1 MGMHA
6 DESYGT
12 ALVRRLQR
20 EYNNMI
26 IDSFGTPDTPA
37 FRAKLEKKNIELKI
51 AEAQSARQEDLPFS
65 EIDRLIAE
73 TEEEWNVQTP
83 EERLVF
89 KNAEIQA
96 QVERDTA
103 RALGSLQ
110 PKKKF
115 TTPRQ
120 KVRPPRQTGEV
131 RQTGSYQDYQPPEP
145 VGPVREP
152 SPDPIDLEDSHAVDA
167 PLDYRDTV
175 RGSKPLPYREPA
187 EVIADRVNI
196 MNTSNPKTGTVR
208 GSFMSTTNRDDVGGR
223 PGEPPDEGA
232 RRFDPPGVRTPRATR
247 VRPVHG
253 GRCGNAGAP
262 QQWRQTMGAG

>member
-12 ALVRRLQR
+12 ALVRRLRR

-37 FRAKLEKKNIELKI
+37 YRAKLEKKDIELKI

-65 EIDRLIAE
+65 EIDTLNAE
-73 TEEEWNVQTP
+73 TEEDWNVQTP

-89 KNAEIQA
+89 KDAETQA

-103 RALGSLQ
+103 RALGSLR
-110 PKKKF
+110 PEKKF

-120 KVRPPRQTGEV
+120 KVRVPRET
-131 RQTGSYQDYQPPEP
+131 YQDYQPPEP

-152 SPDPIDLEDSHAVDA
+152 SPDINLEDSHALETDPRLRVD
-167 PLDYRDTV
+167 PETGVLTGR
-175 RGSKPLPYREPA
+175 RG
-187 EVIADRVNI
+187 
-196 MNTSNPKTGTVR
+196 
-208 GSFMSTTNRDDVGGR
+208 
-223 PGEPPDEGA
+223 
-232 RRFDPPGVRTPRATR
+232 RATWSATR
-247 VRPVHG
+247 
-253 GRCGNAGAP
+253 
-262 QQWRQTMGAG
+262 